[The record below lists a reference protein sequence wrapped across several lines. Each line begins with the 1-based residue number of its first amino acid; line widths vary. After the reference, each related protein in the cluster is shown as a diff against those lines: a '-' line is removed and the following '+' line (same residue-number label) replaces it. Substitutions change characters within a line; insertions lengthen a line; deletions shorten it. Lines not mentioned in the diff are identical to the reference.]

1 MGTVDVCFTLDLHKI
16 KRNIKFL
23 MKEGGKITRIKPG
36 KTARSSFQIAPQI
49 YCFWKHIKHCLTWL
63 KTIKESFQNLSC
75 EKQDRIKGAMLK

>member
-1 MGTVDVCFTLDLHKI
+1 
-16 KRNIKFL
+16 
-23 MKEGGKITRIKPG
+23 MKEGGKITRISQV
-36 KTARSSFQIAPQI
+36 RPQDHLFKLL